1 MELVVCI
8 LRVFSRKIEIN
19 NGADL
24 CLSADIGIDAVKK
37 IDDVLPLLRRRF
49 GRPVP
54 AGYHFPDIGCGEAPL
69 TAYSPAAQYPRAQI
83 VLDSPCSERGHF
95 CDLLDCI

>member
-1 MELVVCI
+1 MTGIGVAVLKNEMIFSFFRFDELMELVVCI

-49 GRPVP
+49 GTTRSCRLS
-54 AGYHFPDIGCGEAPL
+54 FP
-69 TAYSPAAQYPRAQI
+69 
-83 VLDSPCSERGHF
+83 
-95 CDLLDCI
+95 